1 MSNSMAEV
9 TLHLNEDT
17 SHDERELFRDAILGL
32 DGVLAAACHDE
43 KPHLMLIEYDPD
55 TINSMEFVNTAK
67 NKGFHAQLI
76 GL

>member
-1 MSNSMAEV
+1 MTHSMAGV

-17 SHDERELFRDAILGL
+17 SHDEREAFRDTLLAL
-32 DGVLAAACHDE
+32 DGVMAAACHDE
-43 KPHLMLIEYDPD
+43 RPHLMLIEYDPD
-55 TINSMEFVNTAK
+55 SINSLEFVNAAK